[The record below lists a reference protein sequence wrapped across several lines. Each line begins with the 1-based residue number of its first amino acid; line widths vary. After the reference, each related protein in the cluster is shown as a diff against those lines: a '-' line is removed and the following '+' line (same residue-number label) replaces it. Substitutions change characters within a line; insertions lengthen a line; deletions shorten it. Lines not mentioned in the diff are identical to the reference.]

1 MERLAAVVQ
10 AREARTPAEAGGA
23 LSDLLAEHIQQTL
36 GDDIILK
43 RVLGE
48 GRSARVY
55 LADQPSLGR
64 HVAVKALNP
73 RHTRERKAVA
83 RFKRE
88 ARAMAGCP
96 HPSIVSV
103 YNVGETR
110 NGIPFFVMEYVEGES
125 LADRLR
131 RKGKLPPQE
140 AVRIAG
146 ALSDALAYAHERGLV
161 HRDLKPEDVLIDRY
175 SGRILLTDFGL
186 AKSVSRSSGTMT
198 LTGTGEIMGTPAY
211 LSPEQAECGT
221 VDARSDQYSL
231 AVVTYE
237 MLAGRLPFLGPTAQD
252 FVRQHA
258 EDTPPSLLQVAPD
271 LPLEVSRVVDRALMK
286 EPGARFTSADAFGQ
300 ALRSAASTAM
310 APARATAVR
319 ARRGRRWRIWQG
331 AAIYAGG
338 AWGLLEFLTWSID
351 ELSFPQGILLPA
363 VWIVLVGFPVT
374 MAVLWA
380 LERSDR
386 GRPLMAGR

>member
-1 MERLAAVVQ
+1 M
-10 AREARTPAEAGGA
+10 ARHEHLPAEGGGA
-23 LSDLLAEHIQQTL
+23 LSDPLAEHIQQTL
-36 GDDIILK
+36 GGDIILK

-48 GRSARVY
+48 GRSGRVY

-64 HVAVKALNP
+64 QVAVKALMP
-73 RHTRERKAVA
+73 RHTSERKAVA

-110 NGIPFFVMEYVEGES
+110 NGIPFFVMEHVEGES

-131 RKGKLPPQE
+131 RKGKLPLQE
-140 AVRIAG
+140 AARIAG
-146 ALSDALAYAHERGLV
+146 ALADALAYAHERGLV

-186 AKSVSRSSGTMT
+186 AKSVSKTSRTMT
-198 LTGTGEIMGTPAY
+198 LTGMGEIMGTPAY

-237 MLAGRLPFLGPTAQD
+237 MLAGRLPFAGPTAQD

-258 EDTPPSLLQVAPD
+258 QDTPPSLLQVAPE
-271 LPLEVSRVVDRALMK
+271 LPLDVSRVIDRAMMK
-286 EPGARFTSADAFGQ
+286 EPGARFASADAFGQ
-300 ALRSAASTAM
+300 ALRSAASAALAPVRSM
-310 APARATAVR
+310 ALR
-319 ARRGRRWRIWQG
+319 ARRSRRWRIWQG

-338 AWGLLEFLTWSID
+338 AWGALEALTMAIN
-351 ELSFPQGILLPA
+351 ELNFPHGMLLPA

-374 MAVLWA
+374 MGVLWA
-380 LERSDR
+380 MERSEQ
-386 GRPLMAGR
+386 GRPLVMSR